1 VLALLLALTG
11 PAAAQLPGVF
21 LPPTGSSA
29 TSEEDERTAAEGRL
43 GLEEVNRL
51 LLERGV
57 SEDAARRLLA
67 DYPSDKNFTRAE
79 VDALLRRIRPE
90 DLRTRQESEE
100 RSPEEESLQLGP
112 GAATGRLRE
121 PEPFGYDIFRRAP
134 STFEPEQDLAVG
146 PDYRL
151 GPGDEVKVS
160 LWGSVQQDFF
170 AVIDREGKATFPE
183 IGPVSA
189 AGLTLGDF
197 EARLRQ
203 DFSRTFS
210 GFRLAVSLGRLRRIQ
225 VVVAGDVVRPGAY
238 FLSPVSNAFNAVY
251 FAGGPTER
259 GSLRRVRVVR
269 DGALVAEVDLYR
281 YLLEG
286 RTDSEVKL
294 LSGDTVFLMNKGPQV
309 TLRGEVRRPAIFEL
323 LPGETV
329 TDLLA
334 MGGGFTAEAH
344 PERVTLDRVSPVTGP
359 YSIEIDLSPYLADS
373 TFAAGLG
380 RPERLAP
387 APAPEP
393 VRLQDGDNLT
403 IYSIYHITPREFVE
417 LQGMVQ
423 FPGIYPLY
431 PGMRLSDLLYRG
443 GGLLESAWLLSA
455 ELSRVAEP
463 ARLGVNEA
471 PGDTVSRSVAID
483 LARVMASPGSGDDL
497 VLQRNDKL
505 YIRKIPGW
513 TLQSTVKLSGEV
525 QFPGIYPLLI
535 KEERLSSVVERA
547 GGLTGE
553 AFLKG
558 ASLFRR
564 DQGRVVINFEKA
576 LRNSGEREDIVLADG
591 DSVHVPPFP
600 PTIVVE
606 GEVSRP
612 AALLFEPGKNASYY
626 VDRTGGVT
634 DNGDRGA
641 TRIVRVDGVV
651 EKAFKPRWW
660 DPEVQPGSRIV
671 VARRVEREGTNWGAV
686 IRDSAAILAS
696 LATTVFVIS
705 EINRD

>member
-1 VLALLLALTG
+1 
-11 PAAAQLPGVF
+11 
-21 LPPTGSSA
+21 
-29 TSEEDERTAAEGRL
+29 
-43 GLEEVNRL
+43 
-51 LLERGV
+51 V
-57 SEDAARRLLA
+57 SEDAARRILA
-67 DYPSDKNFTRAE
+67 DYPSDRTLTRAE
-79 VDALLRRIRPE
+79 VDAVLRRIRPE

-112 GAATGRLRE
+112 GAASGRLSE

-170 AVIDREGKATFPE
+170 TVIDREGKATFPE
-183 IGPVSA
+183 VGPVSA

-203 DFSRTFS
+203 EFSRAFS

-225 VVVAGDVVRPGAY
+225 VVVAGDVLRPGAY

-251 FAGGPTER
+251 YAGGPTER

-281 YLLEG
+281 YLLRGEND
-286 RTDSEVKL
+286 TEVKL

-329 TDLLA
+329 PDLLA

-344 PERVTLDRVSPVTGP
+344 PGKVTLDRVSPVTGP
-359 YSIEIDLSPYLADS
+359 FSVEIDLTPYLSDS
-373 TFAAGLG
+373 TLAAGLG
-380 RPERLAP
+380 RPEGGQDPPPP
-387 APAPEP
+387 APLP
-393 VRLQDGDNLT
+393 LQDGDHLT
-403 IYSIYHITPREFVE
+403 IYSIYHVTPREFVE

-431 PGMRLSDLLYRG
+431 PDMRLSDLIYRG

-463 ARLGVNEA
+463 ANLDGIEEPA
-471 PGDTVSRSVAID
+471 DTVSQSVRID
-483 LARVMASPGSGDDL
+483 LERVMAFPGSGDDR
-497 VLQRNDKL
+497 VLRRNDKL
-505 YIRKIPGW
+505 YVRKIPGW
-513 TLQSTVKLSGEV
+513 TLQSTVKVSGEV
-525 QFPGIYPLLI
+525 RFPGIYPLLV
-535 KEERLSSVVERA
+535 KEERLSSVVGRA

-576 LRNSGEREDIVLADG
+576 LRNVGEREDIVLTDG
-591 DSVHVPPFP
+591 DSVHVSPFP

-651 EKAFKPRWW
+651 QKAFKSRWW

-671 VARRVEREGTNWGAV
+671 VARRIEREGVNWGSV
-686 IRDSAAILAS
+686 LRDTAAILAS

-705 EINRD
+705 EVNRD